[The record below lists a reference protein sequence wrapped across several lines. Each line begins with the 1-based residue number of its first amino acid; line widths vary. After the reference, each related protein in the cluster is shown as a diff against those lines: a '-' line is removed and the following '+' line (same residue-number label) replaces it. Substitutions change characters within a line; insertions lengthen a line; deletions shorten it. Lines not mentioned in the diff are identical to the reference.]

1 MFRILRIVL
10 AVVVLAAVAAAQQK
24 PQIQIIYPKSKQKIA
39 AVDSMFIFGNVTP
52 QSQLKINGSE
62 IKVHDSGGFLAFLPV
77 KSGTFVFRLEATLEG
92 QTNSA
97 ELPIEVPK
105 PYEVPEGKE
114 PVIVNAFMSP
124 GTDVMLME
132 GEMFNTS
139 FRGTP
144 GMFAYFGLSTS
155 SDLLQMTEAPPI
167 QQSYWAEALWGSDDY
182 PDSLLVRGVY
192 TGVMILGSKQVAD
205 SNQIDYYLC
214 HKKLKQMN
222 AKERA
227 FKQQLADCGCNSLSS
242 DAKLAVMSS
251 SKVMIGELTDSVQ
264 TIRVGPRKGYLTT
277 FQPQGVRIRIT
288 GRFNNHYRAQIL
300 PNIEGWVP
308 DSSLK
313 VLPQGTQ
320 FPSGSVSLL
329 RTRKVDRG
337 VLVTFNVGAK
347 LPFRVEEDV
356 AANKLYL
363 DIYNCTSSIDFIRY
377 DTSDS
382 MISRIQW
389 TQPQTGLLRLTID
402 LCQTLWGYDCYY
414 EGVRFNLKLRT
425 RPHLDDKLKNI
436 TFVIDP
442 GHSPDPGAIGPTGYA
457 EKDANLAIALE
468 LTKQLRD
475 HKATVI
481 MTREGDTP
489 IALYERPK
497 FAYQHSPDVYIS
509 VHNNALPDGIN
520 PFYNN
525 GSSTYYYEPHSHDL
539 AKLVQTRLVKATGL
553 SDIGLYDGNFA
564 VIRPTGYLAILVE
577 CAFMMI
583 PEQEVSLKE
592 PSFQKKIAD
601 GIVNGVLDFVD
612 AEVEKESCGK

>member
-1 MFRILRIVL
+1 LTIAVL
-10 AVVVLAAVAAAQQK
+10 AGAAVAQQK
-24 PQIQIIYPKSKQKIA
+24 PQIEIIYPKPKQKIA

-52 QSQLKINGSE
+52 NSQLKINGSE

-77 KSGTFVFRLEATLEG
+77 KSGSFVFRLEASLKG
-92 QTNSA
+92 QTSTSD
-97 ELPIEVPK
+97 LQIVVPE
-105 PYEVPEGKE
+105 PYEVPRGKE
-114 PVIVNAFMSP
+114 PMIVKGYMSP
-124 GTDVMLME
+124 GSDIMLME
-132 GEMFNTS
+132 GDMFNTS

-144 GMFAYFGLSTS
+144 GMFAYFKLSTG
-155 SDLLQMTEAPPI
+155 SDLLQMTEAPPV
-167 QQSYWAEALWGSDDY
+167 QQSYWAEALWGSDNY
-182 PDSLLVRGVY
+182 PDSLLVKGVY
-192 TGVMILGSKQVAD
+192 TGVMILSSKQVAD
-205 SNQIDYYLC
+205 SNQIEYYLC
-214 HKKLKQMN
+214 RKKLKQLN
-222 AKERA
+222 SKEKT
-227 FKQQLADCGCNSLSS
+227 FKPQLAECGCESIASE
-242 DAKLAVMSS
+242 ATLAVMPAT
-251 SKVMIGELTDSVQ
+251 KVMIGELNDSVQ

-277 FQPQGVRIRIT
+277 YQPQGIRVRIT
-288 GRFNNHYRAQIL
+288 GKFNNHYRAQIL
-300 PNIEGWVP
+300 PDMGGWVP

-320 FPSGSVSLL
+320 LPNGSVSLL

-337 VLVTFNVGAK
+337 VVVTFNVGTK

-356 AANKLYL
+356 VANKLYL
-363 DIYNCTSSIDFIRY
+363 DMYNCTSSIDFIRY

-402 LCQTLWGYDCYY
+402 LKQTLWGYDCYY
-414 EGVRFNLKLRT
+414 EGTRFNLKLHT
-425 RPHLDDKLKNI
+425 RPHLDDKLRGV

-475 HKATVI
+475 HRATIV

-489 IALYERPK
+489 IALNERPK
-497 FAYQHSPDVYIS
+497 FAYQHSPDIYIS
-509 VHNNALPDGIN
+509 IHNNALPDGIN
-520 PFYNN
+520 PFYNS
-525 GSSTYYYEPHSHDL
+525 GSSTYYYEPHSYDL
-539 AKLVQTRLVKATGL
+539 AKLVQSRLVKATGL
-553 SDIGLYDGNFA
+553 PDIGLYSGNFA

-583 PEQEVSLKE
+583 PEQEMALKE

-601 GIVNGVLDFVD
+601 AIVNGILDFVD
-612 AEVEKESCGK
+612 TEVEKESCGK

>member
-1 MFRILRIVL
+1 M
-10 AVVVLAAVAAAQQK
+10 LAAAAVAQQK
-24 PQIQIIYPKSKQKIA
+24 PQIEIIYPKPKQKIA

-52 QSQLKINGSE
+52 QSQLKINGVE
-62 IKVHDSGGFLAFLPV
+62 IKVHDSGGFLAYLPV
-77 KSGTFVFRLEATLEG
+77 KSGTFMFRLEASLKG
-92 QTNSA
+92 QTSTFD
-97 ELPIEVPK
+97 LPIVVPE
-105 PYEVPEGKE
+105 PYEVPQGKE
-114 PVIVNAFMSP
+114 PVIVKGYMSP
-124 GTDVMLME
+124 ASDIILME
-132 GEMFNTS
+132 GDMFNTS

-144 GMFAYFGLSTS
+144 GMFAYFRLSTN
-155 SDLLQMTEAPPI
+155 SDLLQMTEAPPV

-192 TGVMILGSKQVAD
+192 TGAMILSGKLVAD

-214 HKKLKQMN
+214 HKKLKQLSV
-222 AKERA
+222 KDKA
-227 FKQQLADCGCNSLSS
+227 FKHQLAECGCKSLSS

-251 SKVMIGELTDSVQ
+251 SKVMIGELTDSIQ
-264 TIRVGPRKGYLTT
+264 TIRTGPRKGYLTT
-277 FQPQGVRIRIT
+277 FQPRGVRVRIT

-300 PNIEGWVP
+300 PGIEGWVA

-313 VLPQGTQ
+313 VLPPGTQ
-320 FPSGSVSLL
+320 LPNGSVSLL

-356 AANKLYL
+356 AVNKLYL
-363 DIYNCTSSIDFIRY
+363 DIYNCISAIDFIRY

-402 LCQTLWGYDCYY
+402 LNQTLWGYDCYY
-414 EGVRFNLKLRT
+414 EGIRFNLKLRT
-425 RPHLDDKLKNI
+425 RPRLDDKLKGI

-475 HKATVI
+475 HKATVV

-489 IALYERPK
+489 IALYERPR
-497 FAYQHSPDVYIS
+497 FAYQHNPDVYIAI
-509 VHNNALPDGIN
+509 HNNALPDGIN

-525 GSSTYYYEPHSHDL
+525 GSSTYYYEPHSRDL
-539 AKLVQTRLVKATGL
+539 AKLVQARLVKATGL
-553 SDIGLYDGNFA
+553 PDIGLYSGNFA

-592 PSFQKKIAD
+592 PSFQNKIAD
-601 GIVNGVLDFVD
+601 GIVNGVLDFID
-612 AEVEKESCGK
+612 TEVEKESCGK

>member
-1 MFRILRIVL
+1 M
-10 AVVVLAAVAAAQQK
+10 LAAVAVAQQK
-24 PQIQIIYPKSKQKIA
+24 PQIEIIYPKPKQRIA

-52 QSQLKINGSE
+52 QSQLMINSVA

-77 KSGTFVFRLEATLEG
+77 ISGTFVFRLEATLKG
-92 QTNSA
+92 QTTSV

-105 PYEVPEGKE
+105 PYEVPSDKE
-114 PVIVNAFMSP
+114 PVIVKGYMSP
-124 GTDVMLME
+124 GSDIMLME
-132 GEMFNTS
+132 GDMFNTS

-144 GMFAYFGLSTS
+144 GMSSYFKLSTN
-155 SDLLQMTEAPPI
+155 SDLMQMTEAPPI
-167 QQSYWAEALWGSDDY
+167 HQSYWAEALWGSDDY

-192 TGVMILGSKQVAD
+192 TGATVLGDKQVAD
-205 SNQIDYYLC
+205 TNQIDYYLC
-214 HKKLKQMN
+214 
-222 AKERA
+222 AKRLTQLSTKSKT
-227 FKQQLADCGCNSLSS
+227 FKQQLVDCGCENCANE
-242 DAKLAVMSS
+242 AKLAVMPLT
-251 SKVMIGELTDSVQ
+251 KVLIGELTDSVQ

-277 FQPQGVRIRIT
+277 FQPQGVRVRIT

-300 PNIEGWVP
+300 PGIDGWVP

-320 FPSGSVSLL
+320 LPSGSVSLL

-347 LPFRVEEDV
+347 LPFRVDEDL
-356 AANKLYL
+356 AANKLSL

-377 DTSDS
+377 DTADS
-382 MISRIQW
+382 LISRIQW
-389 TQPQTGLLRLTID
+389 TQPQAGLLRLTID
-402 LCQTLWGYDCYY
+402 LNQTLWGYDCFY
-414 EGVRFNLKLRT
+414 EGDRFNLKLRT
-425 RPHLDDKLKNI
+425 RPHFDSSLKGVK
-436 TFVIDP
+436 FVIDP
-442 GHSPDPGAIGPTGYA
+442 GHSPDPGAIGPTGSL

-468 LTKQLRD
+468 LARQLRD
-475 HKATVI
+475 HKATVV

-497 FAYQHSPDVYIS
+497 FAYQHNPDIYIS

-520 PFYNN
+520 PFANN

-539 AKLVQTRLVKATGL
+539 AKLVQTRLVKATSL
-553 SDIGLYDGNFA
+553 PDIGLYNGNFA

-583 PEQEVSLKE
+583 PEQEMTLKQ
-592 PSFQKKIAD
+592 PAFQKKIAE

-612 AEVEKESCGK
+612 AEVEKESCGN

>member
-1 MFRILRIVL
+1 ML
-10 AVVVLAAVAAAQQK
+10 ATAAVAQQK
-24 PQIQIIYPKSKQKIA
+24 PRIEIIYPKPKQKIA

-77 KSGTFVFRLEATLEG
+77 KSGTFVFRLEASLKG
-92 QTNSA
+92 QTSTSD
-97 ELPIEVPK
+97 LVIVVPE

-114 PVIVNAFMSP
+114 PVIVKGYMSP
-124 GTDVMLME
+124 GADIMLME

-144 GMFAYFGLSTS
+144 GMYAYFRLSTNS
-155 SDLLQMTEAPPI
+155 VLMQMAEAPPV

-192 TGVMILGSKQVAD
+192 TGAMILSSKQVAD
-205 SNQIDYYLC
+205 LNQIDYYLC
-214 HKKLKQMN
+214 REKLKQLN
-222 AKERA
+222 VKDKT
-227 FKQQLADCGCNSLSS
+227 FKQQLADCGCQSLSS

-277 FQPQGVRIRIT
+277 FQPQGVRVRIT

-300 PNIEGWVP
+300 PDIEGWIP

-320 FPSGSVSLL
+320 LPHGSVSLL
-329 RTRKVDRG
+329 RTRKVERG
-337 VLVTFNVGAK
+337 VLVTFNVEAK
-347 LPFRVEEDV
+347 LPFRVEEDL
-356 AANKLYL
+356 AANKLHL

-382 MISRIQW
+382 MISRIRW

-402 LCQTLWGYDCYY
+402 LNQTLWGYDCYY

-425 RPHLDDKLKNI
+425 RPHLDDKLEGI

-442 GHSPDPGAIGPTGYA
+442 GHSPDPGAVGPTGYA

-468 LTKQLRD
+468 LTRQLRD
-475 HKATVI
+475 YKATVV

-489 IALYERPK
+489 IALYDRPK

-509 VHNNALPDGIN
+509 IHNNALPDGIN
-520 PFYNN
+520 PFHNN

-539 AKLVQTRLVKATGL
+539 AKLVQARLVKATGL
-553 SDIGLYDGNFA
+553 PDIGLYNGNFA

-583 PEQEVSLKE
+583 PEQEVALKE
-592 PSFQKKIAD
+592 PSFQKQIAD
-601 GIVNGVLDFVD
+601 GIVNGVLDFID
-612 AEVEKESCGK
+612 TEVEKESCGK

>member
-1 MFRILRIVL
+1 LSRMLRIVL
-10 AVVVLAAVAAAQQK
+10 AVAVLAATAVAQQK
-24 PQIQIIYPKSKQKIA
+24 PKIEVIYPKPKQKIA

-62 IKVHDSGGFLAFLPV
+62 IKVHDSGGFLAYLPV
-77 KSGTFVFRLEATLEG
+77 KSGPFVFRLEASLKG
-92 QTNSA
+92 QTSSI

-105 PYEVPEGKE
+105 PYEAPEGKE
-114 PVIVNAFMSP
+114 PVIVKGYLSP
-124 GTDVMLME
+124 ESDIMLME
-132 GEMFNTS
+132 GDMFNTS
-139 FRGTP
+139 FRGTS
-144 GMFAYFGLSTS
+144 GMFAYFKLSTG
-155 SDLLQMTEAPPI
+155 SDLLQMTEAPPV

-192 TGVMILGSKQVAD
+192 TGAMILSGKQVAD
-205 SNQIDYYLC
+205 SNQIEYYLC
-214 HKKLKQMN
+214 RKKLKQLN
-222 AKERA
+222 SKEKA
-227 FKQQLADCGCNSLSS
+227 FKQQLVDCGCENRASE
-242 DAKLAVMSS
+242 ATLAVMPAT
-251 SKVMIGELTDSVQ
+251 KVMIGELTDSVQ

-277 FQPQGVRIRIT
+277 YQPQGVRVRVT

-300 PNIEGWVP
+300 PDIEGWVA

-320 FPSGSVSLL
+320 LPNGSVSLL

-356 AANKLYL
+356 AVNRLYL
-363 DIYNCTSSIDFIRY
+363 DIYDCTSSIDFIRY

-402 LCQTLWGYDCYY
+402 LTQTLWGYDCYY
-414 EGVRFNLKLRT
+414 EGIRFNLKLRT
-425 RPHLDDKLKNI
+425 RPDLDDKLKGI

-475 HKATVI
+475 HKATVF

-489 IALYERPK
+489 IALNERPK
-497 FAYQHSPDVYIS
+497 FAYQHSPDVYIA

-539 AKLVQTRLVKATGL
+539 AEFVQARLVKATGL
-553 SDIGLYDGNFA
+553 PDIGLYSGNFA

-583 PEQEVSLKE
+583 PEQETALKE
-592 PSFQKKIAD
+592 PSFQRKIA
-601 GIVNGVLDFVD
+601 GAIVNGVLDFVD
-612 AEVEKESCGK
+612 TEVEKENCGN